1 MKTKSEQ
8 AAYLS
13 DEVKEALRLIEGGGY
28 DDGHIHYL
36 KLEPLAKAVR
46 DLAER
51 LEGQTKSEWYT
62 CHQCRIGHS
71 TDNMS
76 ATCAACS
83 GAIISDLNK
92 ENKSLREKL
101 KDVLPLIRYTAN
113 QCHSKC
119 VCNGQHSGMMSWC
132 AGVENLINEYDRV
145 SNDVKRELPGYNP
158 PAKHPREWPE

>member
-1 MKTKSEQ
+1 MEGLRRTPPGEMGEEMRRYPGRIRRKGEVMSEQ
-8 AAYLS
+8 LS
-13 DEVKEALRLIEGGGY
+13 RISQ
-28 DDGHIHYL
+28 
-36 KLEPLAKAVR
+36 LE
-46 DLAER
+46 
-51 LEGQTKSEWYT
+51 
-62 CHQCRIGHS
+62 
-71 TDNMS
+71 
-76 ATCAACS
+76 
-83 GAIISDLNK
+83 K